1 MDIRNVASKL
11 YRELPNHGF
20 TYHKA
25 VDAEAVLRDIR
36 DQAQLG
42 GETKAFHI
50 SNAALR
56 AFVEKSPSGISEPN
70 IELDSLRLRGYSAA
84 LSTLSGSLNAPL
96 SVLLARTAENA
107 LERSEG
113 LSEPQKLSLGN
124 QFVSEMEAA
133 GLEVAGMKQQG
144 NSSGLSAAFHA
155 IGGSPG
161 VLSQFLQGAKDRFYG
176 HLTNGQWVS

>member
-1 MDIRNVASKL
+1 MDIRRTASKL

-20 TYHKA
+20 TYHQA
-25 VDAEAVLRDIR
+25 VDAEAVLSQIR

-42 GETKAFHI
+42 DETKAFHI

-56 AFVEKSPSGISEPN
+56 AFVDKGPSGISEPN
-70 IELDSLRLRGYSAA
+70 IEVDSLRLRGYSAA

-96 SVLLARTAENA
+96 NVLLARTAENA

-133 GLEVAGMKQQG
+133 GLEVASLKQQG
-144 NSSGLSAAFHA
+144 SSSGLSAAFHA

-161 VLSQFLQGAKDRFYG
+161 VLSQFLQAAKDRFYG
-176 HLTNGQWVS
+176 HISGASRTS